1 VAGIMEFSS
10 KLTGKEPLLQRHYL
24 DMFYG
29 LKQDYDI
36 SKSKVELNFD
46 PKPSKQ
52 ALEEALT
59 YLKTDWKV
67 Q

>member
-1 VAGIMEFSS
+1 M
-10 KLTGKEPLLQRHYL
+10 QRHYL

-36 SKSKVELNFD
+36 SKSKEELNFN